1 MYIWK
6 LPKLRLSCLVRALCF
21 VPGRMIFDICHIKC
35 SVTYVLHFMGTRN
48 WKSKF
53 LPFNFERTPALLHKI
68 FLAHVA
74 DELCRRG
81 HFYRDCVQYFISAD
95 SKKFVGRSSS
105 SVSSSNVGLSFKI
118 PAIPPRQYN
127 LVSTCARTCNTIS
140 YSVLVI
146 KVLLGMCVI

>member
-6 LPKLRLSCLVRALCF
+6 LPKLRMSCLVRALCF

-35 SVTYVLHFMGTRN
+35 SVTYVLQFMGTRN
-48 WKSKF
+48 WISKF
-53 LPFNFERTPALLHKI
+53 CPLILNEHRPI

-74 DELCRRG
+74 NELCRRG
-81 HFYRDCVQYFISAD
+81 HFYRNCVQYFISAD